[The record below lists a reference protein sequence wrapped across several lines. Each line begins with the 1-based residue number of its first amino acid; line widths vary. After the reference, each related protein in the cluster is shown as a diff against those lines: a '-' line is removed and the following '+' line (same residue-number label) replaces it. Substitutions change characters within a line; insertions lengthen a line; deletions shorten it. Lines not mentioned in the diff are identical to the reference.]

1 MKHLAL
7 GLSLTFSLALV
18 TALPLRAATD
28 IVEVTSPGG
37 LKAWLVEEHSIPII
51 ALQVTFQGGTSI
63 DLPGKEGATNL
74 MTGLLEEGAGD
85 LDATQFLEATEA
97 LAAHFSYR
105 AWRDTVSI
113 DAEMLSENADEVI
126 DLLRLAL
133 VEPSFSQ
140 VAVDRVRGQVIS
152 SLTSDATDPDTIASQ
167 TLRELSFPGH
177 PYSAPSDG
185 TIASVTALTRDDIV
199 TAHRN
204 ALVTSRAFIGVVGDI
219 TPEELGLMLDR
230 LLGDLPAEGP
240 PLPPKVEVAVTGGT
254 TVVPFDTPQS
264 VAVFG
269 HRGIDRDAPEYLA
282 AYVLNE
288 ILGGNGIESR
298 LMREVR
304 EKRGLTYGVYTYLA
318 SFESAAQILGNV
330 ASANDRMA
338 ETLDVIRAEWRR
350 MYEEGIS
357 AEELESAKLYL
368 TGAYPLRFDGNSKIA
383 GVLVG
388 MQLVGLPTDYVYGRN
403 ALIDAITL
411 EEVNAVARQLLDPDA
426 LHVVVVGR
434 PAGVEATHL
443 PN

>member
-1 MKHLAL
+1 MKHLLLGVAFAL
-7 GLSLTFSLALV
+7 AA
-18 TALPLRAATD
+18 ALPVRAATD

-51 ALQVTFQGGTSI
+51 ALQVTFRGGTSI

-74 MTGLLEEGAGD
+74 MMGLLEEGAGEM
-85 LDATQFLEATEA
+85 DATQFLEATEA

-105 AWRDTVSI
+105 AWRDTTSI

-133 VEPSFSQ
+133 VEPRFSQ

-167 TLRELSFPGH
+167 TLRALSFPDH

-185 TIASVTALTRDDIV
+185 TIASVTALTREDIM
-199 TAHRN
+199 TAHKN
-204 ALVTSRAFIGVVGDI
+204 ALVKSRAHIGVVGDI

-230 LLGDLPAEGP
+230 LLGDLAADGP
-240 PLPPKVEVAVTGGT
+240 PLPPKAEVAVKGGT

-288 ILGGNGIESR
+288 VLGGNGIESR

-338 ETLDVIRAEWRR
+338 ETLDVIRTEWSR

-357 AEELESAKLYL
+357 EDELNSAKLYL

-388 MQLVGLPTDYVYGRN
+388 MQLVGLPIDYVYGRN

-411 EEVNAVARQLLDPDA
+411 DEVNAVARQLLAPDA
-426 LHVVVVGR
+426 LHVVVVGQ
-434 PAGVEATHL
+434 PVGVEATDL